1 MAARRTAK
9 KPVSPPKKKDD
20 DWLSPLIG
28 AAGTVAG
35 AALGGP
41 VGAMIGGA
49 IGGAAGK
56 TAASAAGMGETGVT
70 KALNTAT
77 SIGEGLAGRAGLTG
91 TDAVAAQLGLTQP
104 EPPAMPAMAQ
114 AGVQTGQ
121 DMVARQV
128 ANEGLQG
135 SPVARNP
142 ISQTVYD
149 VMGTN
154 APANMQALPPQRE
167 AATGALGYV
176 PNQGLVYEATPEAA
190 NRRRQEALM
199 GMVQARE
206 SQLMGNQP
214 LYADLRYASEVD
226 RFAVDAA
233 AQQAAA
239 EAELSEYRR
248 RFGVLEGEMAAD
260 EAIEERKRRAQSVPF
275 PNALANPE
283 FPLYRQKR

>member
-9 KPVSPPKKKDD
+9 KPVSLPKKKDD

-28 AAGTVAG
+28 AAGSVVG
-35 AALGGP
+35 GFLGGP
-41 VGAMIGGA
+41 AGAMIGGA

-77 SIGEGLAGRAGLTG
+77 SIGEGLAGKAGLTG
-91 TDAVAAQLGLTQP
+91 TDAVASQFGLTQP
-104 EPPAMPAMAQ
+104 EPPAIPEMAQ

-149 VMGTN
+149 VMGTD

-167 AATGALGYV
+167 AETGALGYV
-176 PNQGLVYEATPEAA
+176 PTQGLVYEATPEAA

-206 SQLMGNQP
+206 SHLMGSQP
-214 LYADLRYASEVD
+214 LYAEGRY
-226 RFAVDAA
+226 AVDAA

-260 EAIEERKRRAQSVPF
+260 EAIEERRRRAQSVPF

>member
-1 MAARRTAK
+1 MGDTNKKVKRTAK
-9 KPVSPPKKKDD
+9 KPVSLPKKKDD
-20 DWLSPLIG
+20 DWLSPLFG
-28 AAGTVAG
+28 AAGAVVGGFIAGPAGAMAGSAIAG
-35 AALGGP
+35 AAGR
-41 VGAMIGGA
+41 A
-49 IGGAAGK
+49 
-56 TAASAAGMGETGVT
+56 AASAAGMGETGVT

-77 SIGEGLAGRAGLTG
+77 SIGEGLAGMAGLTG
-91 TDAVAAQLGLTQP
+91 TDAVAAQFGLTQP
-104 EPPAMPAMAQ
+104 EPPAIPGMAQ

-149 VMGTN
+149 VMGTD

-167 AATGALGYV
+167 AATGALGVV

-206 SQLMGNQP
+206 SHLMGNQP
-214 LYADLRYASEVD
+214 LYAEGRY
-226 RFAVDAA
+226 AVDAA

-260 EAIEERKRRAQSVPF
+260 EAIEKRKRRAQSVPF

-283 FPLYRQKR
+283 FPLYR